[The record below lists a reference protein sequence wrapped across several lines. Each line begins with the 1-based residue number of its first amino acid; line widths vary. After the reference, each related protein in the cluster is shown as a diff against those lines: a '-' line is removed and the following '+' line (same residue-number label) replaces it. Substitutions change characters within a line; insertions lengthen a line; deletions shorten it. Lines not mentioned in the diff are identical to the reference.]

1 VVEAVEHHIE
11 EGLSPRDA
19 TLQAM
24 KEVSGPVVAIAVIL
38 ASIFLPVAFIGG
50 VQGRLNNQ
58 FAVTI
63 AISMLIS
70 AFNALTLSPAL
81 AALLLR
87 PRKESRGILGRFF
100 GGFNRAFEK
109 VMQYYLGW
117 SRGLIRK
124 AIIAVLILI
133 AFMALDGLLGKRLPT
148 SFLPKR
154 TTAMRS

>member
-1 VVEAVEHHIE
+1 
-11 EGLSPRDA
+11 
-19 TLQAM
+19 
-24 KEVSGPVVAIAVIL
+24 
-38 ASIFLPVAFIGG
+38 
-50 VQGRLNNQ
+50 
-58 FAVTI
+58 
-63 AISMLIS
+63 MLIS

-81 AALLLR
+81 AAILLR

-148 SFLPKR
+148 SFLPEEDYGYAFLNVQLPQPASLSR
-154 TTAMRS
+154 TVEELLQVHQRLAVHTALQTT